1 MVGSKEAPLALLAAV
16 SASTG
21 QLGSRRGGA
30 EDGAAR
36 GLVVQAPAAIADAD
50 AAVAGMASQALRLT
64 PKITTR

>member
-1 MVGSKEAPLALLAAV
+1 V

-30 EDGAAR
+30 ENGAAR